1 MKDKAIGGALRDGLK
16 QAPSLPAGRSGL
28 GVMLPLVAIALL
40 AGCQQNPLKV
50 TRSPC
55 PAAAIPNHVGSITRF
70 DPPQSRDADAIDFTA
85 QLVDFSATC
94 VEGPEVLVT
103 EVRYRV
109 VAQRRERP
117 GRGLPA
123 REEVV
128 PIFVSL
134 VQGGNVVV
142 AKQLT
147 GVTLSFAQGELR
159 TSTEAV
165 ARADVSRAATTP
177 PPEIVAR
184 LTRERKAND
193 PDALVD
199 PMSDPIVRAAIR
211 ASTFEVLL
219 GFQLDD
225 ASLAYNIVR

>member
-1 MKDKAIGGALRDGLK
+1 MTKDKGIAGVATGDRRPRAGWVWRAGAILLSAF
-16 QAPSLPAGRSGL
+16 
-28 GVMLPLVAIALL
+28 L

-55 PAAAIPNHVGSITRF
+55 PAAAIPTHVGSLTRF

-85 QLVDFSATC
+85 QLVDFQSTC
-94 VEGPEVLVT
+94 NEGAEVLVT
-103 EVRYRV
+103 EVRFRV
-109 VAQRRERP
+109 TALRRERP

-123 REEVV
+123 RQEVL

-134 VQGGNVVV
+134 VQGGNVLV

-147 GVTLSFAQGELR
+147 SVRLDWADGQLR
-159 TSTEAV
+159 TSTEGLV
-165 ARADVSRAATTP
+165 RADIARAATTP

-184 LTRERKAND
+184 LTRERKASD

-199 PMSDPIVRAAIR
+199 PMSDPLVRAAVR
-211 ASTFEVLL
+211 AASFEVLV